1 MPKFET
7 IGVISDV
14 HANYVA
20 LEAALEEMARRNVDA
35 IFFLVNKLFTCT
47 FNPFQFRIT
56 DQ

>member
-35 IFFLVNKLFTCT
+35 IFFLGDYICSE
-47 FNPFQFRIT
+47 
-56 DQ
+56 